1 MSIRMNPFSHL
12 KAGAL
17 FACIVLGG
25 GVTSIAQNSGISL
38 AMHANSKVSPADIG
52 LPAYPGATPFKDKD
66 NDSAVDLGFT
76 FGSFHFSVVAANY
89 VTSDT
94 PAQVLAFYR
103 KSLAHY
109 GEVLECDH
117 GKPAGSVTVTGSGL
131 TCSDDH
137 HSGSSGSF
145 STANELRAGVPNKY
159 RLVGIDKSQP
169 GSTRFALVYLDLP
182 KDSDKGKNS
191 K

>member
-1 MSIRMNPFSHL
+1 MSIRMNPFSSL
-12 KAGAL
+12 KAVAL
-17 FACIVLGG
+17 IGCIALCG
-25 GVTSIAQNSGISL
+25 GVASIAQNSGVSL
-38 AMHANSKVSPADIG
+38 AMHANSKVSAADIG
-52 LPAYPGATPFKDKD
+52 LPTYPGATPFKDKD

-117 GKPAGSVTVTGSGL
+117 GKPVGSPTVTGSGL

-137 HSGSSGSF
+137 RGNGSS
-145 STANELRAGVPNKY
+145 STANELRAGLPNKY

>member
-1 MSIRMNPFSHL
+1 MSIRVNPLSRFIE
-12 KAGAL
+12 GVL
-17 FACIVLGG
+17 FACVVLFG
-25 GVTSIAQNSGISL
+25 GVASIAQNSGVGL
-38 AMHANSKVSPADIG
+38 AMHANSKVSAADIG

-66 NDSAVDLGFT
+66 NDSAVDLGLT
-76 FGSFHFSVVAANY
+76 LGSFHFSVVAANF

-117 GKPAGSVTVTGSGL
+117 GKPVGSVTVTGSGL

-137 HSGSSGSF
+137 HGSGNGSSSM
-145 STANELRAGVPNKY
+145 TNELRAGVPNKY

-182 KDSDKGKNS
+182 KDSDKGKGS

>member
-1 MSIRMNPFSHL
+1 MSTHITSLFGRT
-12 KAGAL
+12 AAL
-17 FACIVLGG
+17 LCVSSVLGG
-25 GVTSIAQNSGISL
+25 CASSFAQNSGINL
-38 AMHANSKVSPADIG
+38 AMHANSKVNAADIG
-52 LPAYPGATPFKDKD
+52 LPAYPGAAPYKDKD

-76 FGSFHFSVVAANY
+76 LGSFHFSVVAANY
-89 VTSDT
+89 ITSDT

-103 KSLAHY
+103 KALSHY

-131 TCSDDH
+131 TCSDEH
-137 HSGSSGSF
+137 HGNGSGGSSSA
-145 STANELRAGVPNKY
+145 TELRAGLPNRY

-182 KDSDKGKNS
+182 KDSNKGNAAK
-191 K
+191 

>member
-1 MSIRMNPFSHL
+1 MSIRVNPFFHF
-12 KAGAL
+12 AVVVL
-17 FACIVLGG
+17 FACLVLCG

-38 AMHANSKVSPADIG
+38 AMHANSKVSAADIG

-66 NDSAVDLGFT
+66 NDSAVDLGFS

-117 GKPAGSVTVTGSGL
+117 GKPVGAVAVTGSGL

-137 HSGSSGSF
+137 HGNGNGSS
-145 STANELRAGVPNKY
+145 STTNELRAGVPNKY
-159 RLVGIDKSQP
+159 RLVGIDKSQQ

-182 KDSDKGKNS
+182 QDSGKGKSS

>member
-1 MSIRMNPFSHL
+1 MSIRVNPFSRFMV
-12 KAGAL
+12 GVL
-17 FACIVLGG
+17 FACIVLCGS
-25 GVTSIAQNSGISL
+25 VASIAQNSGIGL
-38 AMHANSKVSPADIG
+38 AMHANSKVSAADIG

-76 FGSFHFSVVAANY
+76 LGSFHFSVVAANF

-117 GKPAGSVTVTGSGL
+117 GRPVGSVAVTGSGL
-131 TCSDDH
+131 TCSNPRN
-137 HSGSSGSF
+137 GSS
-145 STANELRAGVPNKY
+145 TDHELRAGVPDKY

-182 KDSDKGKNS
+182 QDSSKGKSS